1 MTLEIVRVRD
11 DSAAA
16 EWRAVHNLVIAT
28 APLSADDVRDRVVQH
43 RLALAYA
50 DGVLV
55 GNSTVRPATQT
66 EPATVIVR
74 ILPAWRRRGLGT
86 EYFHRLTTQDPS
98 LLGQDVATVVLTANR
113 DGLAFCARH
122 GFVEVERYE
131 VDGSEYAD
139 FIRTSPASRRDLL
152 TMLTGQMGDITV
164 SGERDAQDDLCLG
177 HAQLSDLVSGQR
189 SAWRELGR
197 RSRQGRRSRCGC
209 GPLSDRNV
217 VRSAVCRRSR
227 LVAVRVCGRLAAGLA
242 RG

>member
-28 APLSADDVRDRVVQH
+28 APLSADDVRDWVVQH

-55 GNSTVRPATQT
+55 GNSTVRPATQI

-74 ILPAWRRRGLGT
+74 ILPAWRRRGFGA
-86 EYFHRLTTQDPS
+86 EYFHRLTTQDPT
-98 LLGQDVATVVLTANR
+98 LLGQDVATVVLTANE

-122 GFVEVERYE
+122 GFVEIERYE

-139 FIRTSPASRRDLL
+139 FIRTSPE
-152 TMLTGQMGDITV
+152 
-164 SGERDAQDDLCLG
+164 SGATC
-177 HAQLSDLVSGQR
+177 
-189 SAWRELGR
+189 
-197 RSRQGRRSRCGC
+197 
-209 GPLSDRNV
+209 
-217 VRSAVCRRSR
+217 
-227 LVAVRVCGRLAAGLA
+227 
-242 RG
+242 